1 MLHVPMERFM
11 PSVFRV
17 PLARFMGTLIT
28 RSRKRRQAE
37 KKHLTMKDLYNQLV
51 SDTQAYLK
59 TRYQLL
65 QVRSIEQTS
74 QLLGLIITLFAM
86 TAIVVIGLI
95 FLAIALAAWLE
106 QWLPMWASYLVI
118 AGAMLLI
125 ALGLFWGRR
134 LWFVRPI
141 EKHLG
146 ELVTTD
152 NRPLNLQKQSLENQ
166 ATMQQEL
173 LQRDINAIRQE
184 WSLVERVLKIIKSII
199 S

>member
-1 MLHVPMERFM
+1 
-11 PSVFRV
+11 
-17 PLARFMGTLIT
+17 
-28 RSRKRRQAE
+28 
-37 KKHLTMKDLYNQLV
+37 MKDLYNQLV

-59 TRYQLL
+59 TQYQLL

-74 QLLGLIITLFAM
+74 QLLGLIITLFAI

-125 ALGLFWGRR
+125 ALGVFWGRR
-134 LWFVRPI
+134 LWFIRPI

-146 ELVTTD
+146 EVILD
-152 NRPLNLQKQSLENQ
+152 NPQSLKKQKQALDSQ
-166 ATMQQEL
+166 SSMQREL
-173 LQRDINAIRQE
+173 LERDMAEVRRDWTQVQQIWQMIRGLLTNANNKD
-184 WSLVERVLKIIKSII
+184 V
-199 S
+199 

>member
-1 MLHVPMERFM
+1 
-11 PSVFRV
+11 
-17 PLARFMGTLIT
+17 
-28 RSRKRRQAE
+28 
-37 KKHLTMKDLYNQLV
+37 MKDFYNQLV

-59 TRYQLL
+59 TQYQLL

-74 QLLGLIITLFAM
+74 QLLGLIITLFAI

-125 ALGLFWGRR
+125 ALGVFWGRR

-146 ELVTTD
+146 EVVMD
-152 NRPLNLQKQSLENQ
+152 NLQSLKQQKQLLGDQSS
-166 ATMQQEL
+166 MQREL
-173 LQRDINAIRQE
+173 LERDMSEIRRDWSQMQHLFSLMRDILSPKE
-184 WSLVERVLKIIKSII
+184 
-199 S
+199 

>member
-1 MLHVPMERFM
+1 
-11 PSVFRV
+11 
-17 PLARFMGTLIT
+17 
-28 RSRKRRQAE
+28 
-37 KKHLTMKDLYNQLV
+37 MKDLFNQLL

-59 TRYQLL
+59 TQYQLL

-106 QWLPMWASYLVI
+106 QWLPMWASYLII

-125 ALGLFWGRR
+125 ALGVFWGRR

-146 ELVTTD
+146 EVVLD
-152 NRPLNLQKQSLENQ
+152 NPQPLKKQKQAIENQ
-166 ATMQQEL
+166 YAMQREL
-173 LQRDINAIRQE
+173 LERDMAEIRRD
-184 WSLVERVLKIIKSII
+184 WSQVQQIWQMIQGLF
-199 S
+199 

>member
-1 MLHVPMERFM
+1 
-11 PSVFRV
+11 
-17 PLARFMGTLIT
+17 
-28 RSRKRRQAE
+28 
-37 KKHLTMKDLYNQLV
+37 MKDFYNQLL

-59 TRYQLL
+59 TQYQLL

-125 ALGLFWGRR
+125 ALGVLWGRR

-141 EKHLG
+141 EKHLSKV
-146 ELVTTD
+146 LLDDST
-152 NRPLNLQKQSLENQ
+152 PLKKQKQSIENKS
-166 ATMQQEL
+166 AMQYEL
-173 LQRDINAIRQE
+173 LQRDIESIQQE
-184 WSLVERVLKIIKSII
+184 WSLLQRILQIIRSILV

>member
-1 MLHVPMERFM
+1 
-11 PSVFRV
+11 
-17 PLARFMGTLIT
+17 
-28 RSRKRRQAE
+28 
-37 KKHLTMKDLYNQLV
+37 MKDFYNQLV

-59 TRYQLL
+59 TQYQLL

-125 ALGLFWGRR
+125 ALGVLWGRR

-146 ELVTTD
+146 EVVMGTPQSLKK
-152 NRPLNLQKQSLENQ
+152 QKQSLENQ
-166 ATMQQEL
+166 SAMQREL
-173 LQRDINAIRQE
+173 LNRDMAEIRRD
-184 WSLVERVLKIIKSII
+184 WSQVKGVLEVIWSMFDGKG
-199 S
+199 

>member
-1 MLHVPMERFM
+1 
-11 PSVFRV
+11 
-17 PLARFMGTLIT
+17 
-28 RSRKRRQAE
+28 
-37 KKHLTMKDLYNQLV
+37 MKDFYNQLL

-59 TRYQLL
+59 TQYQLL

-74 QLLGLIITLFAM
+74 QLLGLIITLFAI
-86 TAIVVIGLI
+86 TAIVVVGLI

-125 ALGLFWGRR
+125 ALGVFWGRR

-146 ELVTTD
+146 EVVLD
-152 NRPLNLQKQSLENQ
+152 NPQSLNQQKQSLENQ
-166 ATMQQEL
+166 SAMQREL
-173 LQRDINAIRQE
+173 LERDMAEIRRD
-184 WSLVERVLKIIKSII
+184 WSQVQQIWQMIQGLF
-199 S
+199 